1 MPLKQKTAARIKR
14 RDVLFDTIDEHGAV
28 VHAHV
33 EREALIDYA
42 GRRSIQGEPDEI
54 LEAALPEILRVAS
67 DKFPVGSRMHLKR
80 GLVLFGMDRSKKI
93 GSPSSRSSYRMRVRR
108 Q

>member
-14 RDVLFDTIDEHGAV
+14 RDILFDMIDEHGAV

-42 GRRSIQGEPDEI
+42 GQRSIQGEPDEI
-54 LEAALPEILRVAS
+54 LEAALPEILQVAS
-67 DKFPVGSRMHLKR
+67 DKYDSYKLKPTRIYVLSRDLE
-80 GLVLFGMDRSKKI
+80 
-93 GSPSSRSSYRMRVRR
+93 PRR
-108 Q
+108 P